1 MPEYS
6 GSFLH
11 NGTVSEFAGATRAAV
26 ICAAM
31 DEIAQREDI
40 AAGTTVAL
48 PTVPPDTF
56 PSLIRILRL

>member
-31 DEIAQREDI
+31 DAITQREDI
-40 AAGTTVAL
+40 APGATINL
-48 PTVPPDTF
+48 PTVPADTF